1 MRFLLIL
8 FFLFPLM
15 ADEVVD
21 YDFFEE
27 DEENHLL
34 SSVTCSTQSSASSDA
49 TTESKEKPA
58 SGSIRTICSA
68 KLEKNEFQPLIS
80 LPKLSLGQSSIQPSP
95 KPGEVMPQLMEL
107 ATEALKCLEPLGL
120 LF

>member
-34 SSVTCSTQSSASSDA
+34 SSVTCSTQSSAPSE
-49 TTESKEKPA
+49 TTAENKEKPG
-58 SGSIRTICSA
+58 GSIRTVGSA
-68 KLEKNEFQPLIS
+68 KLEKNELQPLIS
-80 LPKLSLGQSSIQPSP
+80 LPIPSLGQSSIQPLP
-95 KPGEVMPQLMEL
+95 KLGEVMPQLMEL
-107 ATEALKCLEPLGL
+107 VTEALKCLEPLGL